1 MGSCFWV
8 SCCRSGKDVF
18 SLLVAVDGQGRMP
31 LTLFACGCAVYATSA
46 AIKQLGGAWSV
57 YGIGFISVFPQH
69 LLDVGAWSAFELSA
83 QGEFA
88 ALVSVGSAQPHHNVW
103 DKETSSSLSFR
114 LVEIMC
120 LPQCLLAGERWREC
134 SRSCLLIRS
143 SSGLMSELRNKWTS
157 VQTSIQAITTPRV
170 CCVHCQ
176 PNPEKEDLGFA
187 SGELQPVIEKNLKKK
202 LLWPS
207 ERSFRFF
214 HDKICVYAQT
224 HPYTHI
230 YCWFS
235 WLYAWSWQQYCK

>member
-1 MGSCFWV
+1 MWGREVLLSWAHGVSLRLCYPLAQHSTVTSGTRRELPLSSC
-8 SCCRSGKDVF
+8 
-18 SLLVAVDGQGRMP
+18 P
-31 LTLFACGCAVYATSA
+31 
-46 AIKQLGGAWSV
+46 
-57 YGIGFISVFPQH
+57 P
-69 LLDVGAWSAFELSA
+69 
-83 QGEFA
+83 
-88 ALVSVGSAQPHHNVW
+88 
-103 DKETSSSLSFR
+103 FR

-143 SSGLMSELRNKWTS
+143 SLGLVSELWNKWTS

-207 ERSFRFF
+207 ERFGQVFSWQNM
-214 HDKICVYAQT
+214 CVYT
-224 HPYTHI
+224 DTPIYTYI
-230 YCWFS
+230 
-235 WLYAWSWQQYCK
+235 